1 MWMWKKMVPKRK
13 LLESIS
19 LHGQGLNYKTSVCEL
34 KDHVGEKGW
43 SLNWLIKLRFVKKP
57 PLASFPNHLLENA

>member
-13 LLESIS
+13 LLESIF
-19 LHGQGLNYKTSVCEL
+19 LHGQRLNYKTSVCEL

-43 SLNWLIKLRFVKKP
+43 SLNWLIKLRLVKKP
-57 PLASFPNHLLENA
+57 PLASFPNHLLENV